1 MIIHN
6 GIILLR
12 ALAAF
17 MIVGCH
23 LQLYPRT
30 ACGEFATSLCDV
42 NVGLFAAISGYLM
55 ISSMDGCVSLGAYV
69 WKRAKRLLPIY
80 VVWTVFYLISSL
92 VFSLVLK
99 GGGLAGKYTD
109 WGFWRDVV
117 IWGGASC
124 HLWFVISLFYAN
136 VIFSACYFQWRRRNA
151 LGVAFLVVGIAL
163 VCWATVSDAFMYRYP
178 IRLFGFVALG
188 MAIRRLNFSRRIP
201 AMTCGLAIAAGLVVY
216 FVFRCQVHSF
226 IRGMLVV
233 IPLLILFTSQKAY
246 LVFDCRTIKCLAEC
260 SMGVFL
266 IHPFFA
272 AGMSAIAQRIIS
284 PPFTAI
290 IVICDWVLI
299 YVLSVVFTMA
309 MLRVKVINRFVR

>member
-1 MIIHN
+1 M
-6 GIILLR
+6 LR
-12 ALAAF
+12 AFAAF

-23 LQLYPRT
+23 LQLFPRT
-30 ACGEFATSLCDV
+30 AGGEFVTSLCDM
-42 NVGLFAAISGYLM
+42 NVGLFAAISGFLM
-55 ISSMDGCVSLGAYV
+55 IGSMDGSLSLGAYV
-69 WKRAKRLLPIY
+69 RKRAMRLLPIY
-80 VVWTVFYLISSL
+80 FVWTVFYLLSSL
-92 VFSLVLK
+92 VFALVLK
-99 GGGLAGKYTD
+99 GGVPVGKYTD
-109 WGFWRDVV
+109 WEFWRDVV

-136 VIFSACYFQWRRRNA
+136 VIFAACCFLWRRRNA
-151 LGVAFLVVGIAL
+151 LGIAFLALGIAF
-163 VCWATVSDAFMYRYP
+163 VCWATVSDSFMYRYP

-188 MAIRRLNFSRRIP
+188 MSIRQLFCNRNVP
-201 AMTCGLAIAAGLVVY
+201 AMTSGLAIVAGLVAY
-216 FVFRCQVHSF
+216 FALRCQVHCF
-226 IRGMLVV
+226 IRGALVV

-246 LVFDCRTIKCLAEC
+246 PVFDCRTIKCLAEC